1 MAVMKASQ
9 FIQKLKDIAK
19 NYKTLYV
26 MGCFGAPM
34 TAANKKRYTT
44 NHAYNRQAAR
54 TAMINAASSDTFGF
68 DCVCLIKG
76 VLWGWSGNENKTY
89 GGASYAINGVPD
101 LDADT
106 MITRCA
112 GVSTTGWANMVP
124 GEAVWMSG
132 HIGVYIGEGLAV
144 ECTPSWANKV
154 QITAVGNIGSKAG
167 YQTRTWTK
175 HGKLPYIE
183 YDTSASTSPSTPS
196 GSGTTTSLKYKVG
209 DEVQFTGTT
218 HYTSTN
224 AASGTSCKP
233 GVAKVT
239 QVYATG
245 KHPYHLVAVSGK
257 GSTVY
262 GWVDAADIS
271 GESATLAVGARVKV
285 RTGANTY
292 NGDSLASFVYKT
304 TYQVIQIDGDRV
316 VIGLNGAVTAAVKSS
331 DLIIM

>member
-44 NHAYNRQAAR
+44 NHAYNRQAGR

-167 YQTRTWTK
+167 YQTRNWTK

-183 YDTSASTSPSTPS
+183 YDTSASTSPSAPS

-224 AASGTSCKP
+224 ATSGTSCKP

-285 RTGANTY
+285 KTGANTY